1 MARLN
6 VCKELTTL
14 SVADEVSGR
23 RSLRIG
29 IQGESEV
36 ELE

>member
-1 MARLN
+1 
-6 VCKELTTL
+6 L